1 MIDINAT
8 LIAQII
14 NFVILLAIL
23 AKFAWKP
30 IMQALEDRQN
40 KIAGDLAN
48 AEKEREAAENLR
60 QEYQQQLAEARAQ
73 AQSIIDK
80 ATKLAEQTKDQI
92 IEEARAEN
100 ARLLKA
106 AEEQIAIER
115 ERALAQMRSE
125 VVALSMAAATKI
137 IEQNLDT
144 NTNAKLVADF
154 INTLDDKKIG
164 GLKC

>member
-106 AEEQIAIER
+106 AEEQIAVER

-144 NTNAKLVADF
+144 NANAKLVADF
-154 INTLDDKKIG
+154 INNLDDKKIG

>member
-30 IMQALEDRQN
+30 IMKALEERESR
-40 KIAGDLAN
+40 IAGDLAN
-48 AEKEREAAENLR
+48 AEKERETAEKLR
-60 QEYQQQLAEARAQ
+60 QEYQQQLADARVQ

-92 IEEARAEN
+92 LEEARAEN

-106 AEEQIAIER
+106 AEEQIAVER

-125 VVALSMAAATKI
+125 VVALSIAAATKV

-154 INTLDDKKIG
+154 INTLDDKQIG